1 MSEKRPAI
9 ELHNVGLT
17 YRQRHSLFR
26 RTEYTALRNL
36 NLVVNEGE
44 TLGIIG
50 RNGSGKSTLLR
61 VLASIYKP
69 DSGSVVRHCNSVS
82 LLGLGV
88 GFDPDLSGR
97 DNAIVLA
104 MLLGS
109 RRAHVEEKL
118 DELLAF
124 AELGAF
130 IDEPLKT
137 YSTGMRARLGF
148 SVAINMEADVLLID
162 EVLSVGDAEFRKKAE
177 SAMTARIKSEQS
189 VVIVSHSIVQLS
201 RLCDRIVW
209 LEKGAIQAIGAA
221 ADVIGEYQNFI
232 ETHGVAPLP
241 QADVTM
247 SRNQDG

>member
-1 MSEKRPAI
+1 VNRRQPVI
-9 ELHNVGLT
+9 ELQDVGLT

-26 RTEYTALRNL
+26 LTEHTALRHL
-36 NLVVNEGE
+36 NLVVYEGE

-61 VLASIYKP
+61 VLASIFRP

-88 GFDPDLSGR
+88 GFDPSLSGR

-109 RRAHVEEKL
+109 RRSRAYEKL
-118 DELLAF
+118 DEIVEF
-124 AELGAF
+124 AELGSF

-148 SVAINMEADVLLID
+148 SVAIKMQADLLLID
-162 EVLSVGDAEFRKKAE
+162 EILSVGDAEFRKKAE
-177 SAMTARIKSEQS
+177 TAMIARIKSQQS
-189 VVIVSHSIVQLS
+189 VVVVSHSDAQLRTLS
-201 RLCDRIVW
+201 DRILW
-209 LEKGAIQAIGAA
+209 LEKGAIRALGDPAE
-221 ADVIGEYQNFI
+221 VIGQYREFI
-232 ETHGVAPLP
+232 EHHGENASQ
-241 QADVTM
+241 QASPAM
-247 SRNQDG
+247 SMSKNG